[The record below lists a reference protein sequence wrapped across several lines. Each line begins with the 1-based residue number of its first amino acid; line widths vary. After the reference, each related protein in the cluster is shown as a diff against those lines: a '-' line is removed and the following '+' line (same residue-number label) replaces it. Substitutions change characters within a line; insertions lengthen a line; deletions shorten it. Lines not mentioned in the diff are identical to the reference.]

1 MNKKTN
7 KNSPPPNLL
16 RGILISCLGAVL
28 VILVTVWFTISY
40 QVEQLVIN
48 RTSEYAHSIAKLAAD
63 SSAEALLS
71 EDILQLNL
79 LVENV
84 ARDPYIK
91 KATIFSEDGQVV
103 SLYPVDQDPSIE
115 QPSKYDPSNNA
126 ELAALENIESSTQ
139 LDYASQSGNERQRQQ
154 QIFIAQ
160 QNSIP
165 FIEKIA
171 YQNVTAGWFKLEIDR
186 SLLEQKFRESFVRI
200 QLIIGSISLVAFGL
214 LIYIVFRFQS
224 SIREL
229 TNYCQHLLVQNRII
243 PSENKQDWLASM
255 RELSESHP
263 QQLKEHI
270 SLPHASD
277 QWVASRKIEQL
288 LVCFIEFSLPQEQD
302 NRFAE
307 HLTLA
312 EDYLSQ
318 AVQAYGIQSQGD
330 ILTGCMI
337 PFESN
342 SKDHN
347 MKAIISNGLG
357 FIALVKK
364 LMKSVEIDIKMR
376 ACLCKTSILQF
387 EDEHDLV
394 TGISIPSAT
403 LDKIRRVFLE
413 VKFGKIV
420 TLSIKESQL
429 KEILNPLELSIE
441 DLNQTPCFIVNR
453 IDSSVTK
460 QNNLK
465 FKHITTH
472 T

>member
-1 MNKKTN
+1 MNNKIN

-16 RGILISCLGAVL
+16 QGILMSCLGAIL
-28 VILVTVWFTISY
+28 VILVTVWFTINY

-91 KATIFSEDGQVV
+91 QATIFSEDGQVV
-103 SLYPVDQDPSIE
+103 SLYPTTTDFLDLDPLNQQPVDQIASAN
-115 QPSKYDPSNNA
+115 QSAS
-126 ELAALENIESSTQ
+126 EL
-139 LDYASQSGNERQRQQ
+139 QRQQ
-154 QIFIAQ
+154 QIFITQ
-160 QNSIP
+160 QNNIP

-171 YQNVTAGWFKLEIDR
+171 YQNITAGWFKLEIDR
-186 SLLEQKFRESFVRI
+186 NLLEQNFRESFVKI
-200 QLIIGSISLVAFGL
+200 QLIIGTVSLIVFSL
-214 LIYIVFRFQS
+214 LLFIVFRFES
-224 SIREL
+224 SIRGL
-229 TNYCQHLLVQNRII
+229 ANYCQHLLVQNRII
-243 PSENKQDWLASM
+243 PSKNKKAWLASIK
-255 RELSESHP
+255 ELSESHP

-277 QWVASRKIEQL
+277 QWVASRKVEQL

-312 EDYLSQ
+312 ENYLSQ
-318 AVQAYGIQSQGD
+318 AVQAYGVQSQGD
-330 ILTGCMI
+330 LLTGCLI

-342 SKDHN
+342 SKEQTI
-347 MKAIISNGLG
+347 KSSISNGLG
-357 FIALVKK
+357 FVALVKK
-364 LMKSVEIDIKMR
+364 LMKNLEIDIKLR

-394 TGISIPSAT
+394 TGISIPSVT

-413 VKFGKIV
+413 VKYGKIV
-420 TLSIKESQL
+420 TLSISESL
-429 KEILNPLELSIE
+429 LEEMISPLEFSIE
-441 DLNQTPCFIVNR
+441 DLNQTPCFIVNK